1 MNSQNGGI
9 SVGGFIYRLVSIA
22 VLVFLLMKSQAALTK
37 AKEGLA
43 VVEPVWKT
51 GEATSGVATA
61 DGPVTKT
68 RIFFKA
74 QEVTLEY
81 NVNGVPYTCRTRML
95 KKDFDKL
102 DGEKKEE
109 RDGKAD
115 VLLRYDPANPS
126 VAVTEQ
132 SYTVL
137 KKEKDSY
144 TAVKWLSIIYLV
156 IDVLGF
162 LLATISAIG
171 QAGER
176 RKAEALIRR
185 RMEDAQ
191 RAAEERARQAA
202 AREAMERARQ
212 EAKEREQREA
222 AERARREAAK
232 AAVDAVL
239 KEEEENK
246 RREAAERARK
256 EAERAAIFAQHEAEE
271 KARQEAEEKER
282 REANEK
288 LRRILA
294 ERARKE
300 AEEKARQ
307 KEEWDKVLDDA
318 LREAQDQNKADSGK
332 GGSGLSEDWKKVLD
346 ETAAEAERRQSGTAY
361 DGTVYDGTV
370 FDGTIF
376 DAEPA
381 SSGDDG
387 TVYDGT
393 VFDGTVFDGTVFDGD
408 SGSRDDGGTVYD
420 GTVFDGDYDS
430 HDDNGTVYD
439 GSLGDGGTVYDGT
452 LADDGTVYDGPKFGA
467 GSDDYPKGYEL
478 GSTYVID
485 SKPIVGGMGKIWKV
499 HHKDWDVDLAMKRPR
514 AEYFKSDKQKEDF
527 IEECEAW
534 INLGIH
540 PNIVACYYV
549 RELDG
554 VPTIFSEWMENGSL
568 AERIS
573 DKTLYGGSQEDVSER
588 LLDIAIQF
596 AEGLHCA
603 HRTLLIHR
611 DVKPANV
618 LLTNEWDARVGDFG
632 IAQLG
637 KKKTKEGS
645 MTPAYC
651 SPEQAAGKKLTRKT
665 DIYSWAV
672 SILEM
677 YLGYRPWQHGTLVG
691 VACQQYFDMA
701 KIPMPNRLRDL
712 LVKCLENEAKNRP
725 RDFASVIKELKAIYK
740 EVTGKAYPRPAAK
753 VSVES
758 ADKLNNRALSYLDL
772 NREAETEDLWTRAA
786 FLEPANVPALFNR
799 CLYGYRSGGMTLY
812 EAQCF
817 LSANWENHFNK
828 AEPGLLL
835 AELSLEGGDYVNAK
849 DVLSYVR
856 NYSSQQEEFSDQ
868 TEERLSQLEKI
879 ASTEGKWRC
888 AYQLSRVKNY
898 KEEEKLQKERDKQ
911 LRELKNLAKKGKWD
925 AAGKVLMISHLTQ
938 QLGEVLYQED
948 WMAFYE
954 ELSRKCTPTVVLGQW
969 PLKTISGMHRH
980 DRVSF
985 SDDSK
990 YLLCGQ
996 KLFELETGKLIRD
1009 NGLGLDLISRT
1020 RASAI
1025 SPDGTFYLSATE
1037 GGTRFAKIDVL
1048 TGETLVV
1055 CSGHEKSITALAISR
1070 DGQCFASGDEGG
1082 TLKLWDCNGNLIRSS
1097 KIALHGDEALEDIQF
1112 GYDYRK
1118 MVLRY
1123 EDYVLLSDQVE
1134 GSMDTISY
1142 DNYLEVAVNL
1152 GYTEMGMAA
1161 GRKGLRYLDLE
1172 TNEERVLNDEDAIR
1186 RRGQGIST
1194 ASQVCFMHNQRYL
1207 LASDSS
1213 ILYFFDPINNKIL
1226 SSIHMGGNFE
1236 SIAVSRNGKYIA
1248 AISGGK
1254 AQVWRCIYGL
1264 RYFEELSDD
1273 EIVEQCAHVQ
1283 CSAHPDQSAEQLL
1296 APLMEELADRGYGAV
1311 DSETALEALQE
1322 AHG

>member
-1 MNSQNGGI
+1 
-9 SVGGFIYRLVSIA
+9 
-22 VLVFLLMKSQAALTK
+22 
-37 AKEGLA
+37 
-43 VVEPVWKT
+43 
-51 GEATSGVATA
+51 
-61 DGPVTKT
+61 
-68 RIFFKA
+68 
-74 QEVTLEY
+74 
-81 NVNGVPYTCRTRML
+81 
-95 KKDFDKL
+95 
-102 DGEKKEE
+102 
-109 RDGKAD
+109 
-115 VLLRYDPANPS
+115 
-126 VAVTEQ
+126 
-132 SYTVL
+132 
-137 KKEKDSY
+137 
-144 TAVKWLSIIYLV
+144 
-156 IDVLGF
+156 
-162 LLATISAIG
+162 
-171 QAGER
+171 
-176 RKAEALIRR
+176 
-185 RMEDAQ
+185 
-191 RAAEERARQAA
+191 
-202 AREAMERARQ
+202 
-212 EAKEREQREA
+212 
-222 AERARREAAK
+222 
-232 AAVDAVL
+232 
-239 KEEEENK
+239 
-246 RREAAERARK
+246 
-256 EAERAAIFAQHEAEE
+256 
-271 KARQEAEEKER
+271 
-282 REANEK
+282 
-288 LRRILA
+288 
-294 ERARKE
+294 
-300 AEEKARQ
+300 
-307 KEEWDKVLDDA
+307 
-318 LREAQDQNKADSGK
+318 
-332 GGSGLSEDWKKVLD
+332 
-346 ETAAEAERRQSGTAY
+346 
-361 DGTVYDGTV
+361 
-370 FDGTIF
+370 
-376 DAEPA
+376 
-381 SSGDDG
+381 
-387 TVYDGT
+387 
-393 VFDGTVFDGTVFDGD
+393 
-408 SGSRDDGGTVYD
+408 
-420 GTVFDGDYDS
+420 
-430 HDDNGTVYD
+430 
-439 GSLGDGGTVYDGT
+439 
-452 LADDGTVYDGPKFGA
+452 
-467 GSDDYPKGYEL
+467 
-478 GSTYVID
+478 
-485 SKPIVGGMGKIWKV
+485 
-499 HHKDWDVDLAMKRPR
+499 
-514 AEYFKSDKQKEDF
+514 
-527 IEECEAW
+527 
-534 INLGIH
+534 
-540 PNIVACYYV
+540 
-549 RELDG
+549 
-554 VPTIFSEWMENGSL
+554 
-568 AERIS
+568 
-573 DKTLYGGSQEDVSER
+573 
-588 LLDIAIQF
+588 
-596 AEGLHCA
+596 
-603 HRTLLIHR
+603 
-611 DVKPANV
+611 
-618 LLTNEWDARVGDFG
+618 
-632 IAQLG
+632 
-637 KKKTKEGS
+637 
-645 MTPAYC
+645 
-651 SPEQAAGKKLTRKT
+651 
-665 DIYSWAV
+665 
-672 SILEM
+672 M

-691 VACQQYFDMA
+691 MECRQYFDMA
-701 KIPMPNRLRDL
+701 KIPLPDKMRNL
-712 LVKCLENEAKNRP
+712 LEKCLENEAKNRP
-725 RDFASVIKELKAIYK
+725 RDFASVIRELKAVYK

-753 VSVES
+753 VSAES

-772 NREAETEDLWTRAA
+772 GREGEAEALWTRAA
-786 FLEPANVPALFNR
+786 LMEPAHTETLYNR
-799 CLYGYRSGGMTLY
+799 CLYGYRSGAMTLY

-817 LSANWENHFNK
+817 LSANWENHFNQ

-835 AELSLEGGDYVNAK
+835 AELSLEGGDLVNAK

-856 NYSSQQEEFSDQ
+856 NYSSQQEELSDK
-868 TEERLSQLEKI
+868 TEERLAGLEEAASKGSGWHCSYKI
-879 ASTEGKWRC
+879 
-888 AYQLSRVKNY
+888 SRVKNY
-898 KEEEKLQKERDKQ
+898 KEQESLQKERDKQ

-938 QLGEVLYQED
+938 RLGDVLYQED

-1207 LASDSS
+1207 LASDGS

-1311 DSETALEALQE
+1311 DSETALEALRE